1 MRNFIYQPLI
11 FRKVFLFGRR
21 WLCFFR
27 FRRRR
32 RGGFIFLPFKELL
45 VQQHRQCGHH
55 PWILQLPA
63 QPPNDC
69 VTRTVAH
76 LLTKTY
82 ISHHQDVNKSLVKAL
97 TCQAGTGFSWA
108 APAVLCSWDLTRAH
122 GSEDRSPA
130 SGKGRASQRGSL
142 SIFLLETHKCSWCP
156 HFTCSLI
163 NFSSLSSA

>member
-1 MRNFIYQPLI
+1 MVNFIYQPLI

-32 RGGFIFLPFKELL
+32 RGGFIFLPFKEVL

-55 PWILQLPA
+55 PLILQLPA

-69 VTRTVAH
+69 VTRTAARF
-76 LLTKTY
+76 LTKTN
-82 ISHHQDVNKSLVKAL
+82 ISHHHDVNKSLVTAL
-97 TCQAGTGFSWA
+97 TCQAGTGFSSA
-108 APAVLCSWDLTRAH
+108 APAVLCSWDLTRAL

-142 SIFLLETHKCSWCP
+142 SISLLKNKNTQMLMISTFLLQ
-156 HFTCSLI
+156 F
-163 NFSSLSSA
+163 N

>member
-1 MRNFIYQPLI
+1 MLWWIWLLTGIPQKTSKQIRMMNCIYQPLI

-21 WLCFFR
+21 WLCFLR

-32 RGGFIFLPFKELL
+32 RGGFIFLPLKEVL

-55 PWILQLPA
+55 PLILQLPA
-63 QPPNDC
+63 QPTNDC
-69 VTRTVAH
+69 VTRTAV
-76 LLTKTY
+76 LFLTETN
-82 ISHHQDVNKSLVKAL
+82 ISHHQDENKSLGKAL
-97 TCQAGTGFSWA
+97 TCQAGKGFSWA

-142 SIFLLETHKCSWCP
+142 SISLLG
-156 HFTCSLI
+156 
-163 NFSSLSSA
+163 N